1 MNRTGITA
9 VALGAT
15 LSLQGCIFAPYETE
29 HSYDPFFFDPDDK
42 SQSAD
47 FVEVGNYVTN
57 SDAPPPA
64 SRQCSTEFE
73 NGKVGSPCWFFPV
86 MRVY

>member
-1 MNRTGITA
+1 MNRTGIAA

-15 LSLQGCIFAPYETE
+15 LCLQGCIFVPYGNEN
-29 HSYDPFFFDPDDK
+29 SYDPFFFNPDDK

-47 FVEVGNYVTN
+47 FVEVGNYLPN
-57 SDAPPPA
+57 AAAPPAA
-64 SRQCSTEFE
+64 SRQCSTDAD
-73 NGKVGSPCWFFPV
+73 NGRVGSACWFFPV